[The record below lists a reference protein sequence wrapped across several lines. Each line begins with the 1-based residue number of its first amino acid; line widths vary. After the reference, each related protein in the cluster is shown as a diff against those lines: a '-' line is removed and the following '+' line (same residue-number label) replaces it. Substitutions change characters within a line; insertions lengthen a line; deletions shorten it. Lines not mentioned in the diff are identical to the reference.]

1 MARPRSQTVRLA
13 AMLCALGACKRTP
26 PPVPFRSSVPP
37 VDAALVDAGDDLDDD
52 VPDAGAVFRVRSG
65 EAVDGDGRS
74 LRFGAHPVPAP
85 AGERFA
91 QRITWDYDRDG
102 TLESLFVA
110 RVRDDGD
117 AAGVSLVRPAGDTP
131 ALGAVEGPEPEDR
144 SCGAPAFRQTSPRS
158 LVLDWRC
165 PDAAPERD
173 DGGPRGAFR
182 AESVLMG
189 PIGEELGFRAR
200 AGILRQPLPD
210 TELGL
215 SIEGV
220 DTNGDGVDELV
231 CHVSAGR
238 PGAAPG
244 ARAKVVFFQRESGF
258 VWDTAEPAASIQ
270 AVIARHRRRAAS
282 RRTAPAA
289 IQAMEDLLR
298 LRRALCNDS
307 GLARFKLAGAVGIRC
322 RADLLDGAAE
332 VVLRAQVALG
342 ELPAAWAMT
351 RPETA
356 HPLGV
361 VPFARVRSLLEGAS
375 APARGVTV
383 SVGPDRPLGV
393 DRVPLMHVPA
403 ARWESPSD
411 PQGIVLLGERAQR
424 VSRADWSTREAPDL
438 ALDGA
443 AALIPTD
450 LGRTQRLMG
459 LGWTRRGLEAVF
471 CPVAT
476 GECAAAWTVRPGSIP
491 AGASA
496 SAMDFAPPADVPLE
510 GDSANYAQAYA
521 GDDAHVLAWG
531 PEGVVLA
538 VRGTVWRVGPSGAT
552 RLRAG
557 AAWGG
562 TYPAGQSITEDGS
575 VVTLP
580 TPEGLWIYE
589 SRAWH
594 RLAPEALRPRMPL
607 CRDANP
613 SADGRAILLRFEDG
627 RLAVVQRPAPSR
639 R

>member
-1 MARPRSQTVRLA
+1 MTVRLA
-13 AMLCALGACKRTP
+13 ATLCALGACKRTP

-37 VDAALVDAGDDLDDD
+37 VDVAVAAVDSAEDLDDD
-52 VPDAGAVFRVRSG
+52 VPDAGAVFRARPG
-65 EAVDGDGRS
+65 EAVGGDGRS
-74 LRFGAHPVPAP
+74 VPFGGHSVPAP
-85 AGERFA
+85 AGQRFA

-110 RVRDDGD
+110 RVRDDGE
-117 AAGVSLVRPAGDTP
+117 AAGVSLVRPAGDAP
-131 ALGAVEGPEPEDR
+131 ALGTVEGPEPEDP
-144 SCGAPAFRQTSPRS
+144 SCGVPSFRQTSPRS

-165 PDAAPERD
+165 PDAVPERV

-189 PIGEELGFRAR
+189 PIGAELGFRAR

-244 ARAKVVFFQRESGF
+244 ARAKVVFFQREAGF
-258 VWDTAEPAASIQ
+258 VWDTSEPAASMQ
-270 AVIARHRRRAAS
+270 AIIARHRRRAAS

-298 LRRALCNDS
+298 LRRALCDDS
-307 GLARFKLAGAVGIRC
+307 GLARFKLAGSVGVRC
-322 RADLLDGAAE
+322 RGDLLDGAAE

-375 APARGVTV
+375 TPVRGVTV
-383 SVGPDRPLGV
+383 TLGPDRPLGV
-393 DRVPLMHVPA
+393 DRAPLMHVPA
-403 ARWESPSD
+403 ARWESPAD
-411 PQGIVLLGERAQR
+411 PQGIQLLGERALR
-424 VSRADWSTREAPDL
+424 VRRADWAAVEAPDL
-438 ALDGA
+438 AVDGA

-450 LGRTQRLMG
+450 LGRTQRLVG
-459 LGWTRRGLEAVF
+459 LGWTRRGLEAVL
-471 CPVAT
+471 CPVASA
-476 GECAAAWTVRPGSIP
+476 ECAAAWTARPGAVP
-491 AGASA
+491 AGATA
-496 SAMDFAPPADVPLE
+496 YAMDFAPPADVPL
-510 GDSANYAQAYA
+510 DDPTVSYAQAYA
-521 GDDAHVLAWG
+521 GDDAHALGWG
-531 PEGVVLA
+531 PEGLVIA
-538 VRGTVWRVGPSGAT
+538 VRGTVWRVSASGAT

-557 AAWGG
+557 VAWGG
-562 TYPAGQSITEDGS
+562 TYPAGQSITEDGA
-575 VVTLP
+575 VTTLP
-580 TPEGLWIYE
+580 APEGLWFYE
-589 SRAWH
+589 ARAWH
-594 RLAPEALRPRMPL
+594 RLAPDELRARMAL
-607 CRDANP
+607 CRDASP
-613 SADGRAILLRFEDG
+613 SADGRTILLRFEDG
-627 RLAVVQRPAPSR
+627 RLAVVQRPAPPR